1 MTVIPSG
8 DLELLNEHLCRIADQ
23 ATSALVTAGRAAG
36 PAAPQDDITQL
47 FVSEDLVGSWAE
59 LSDGSLVVAFAD
71 RAILSDEAQAG
82 DSAAIVAELSAALAA
97 AEVAAGGTSG
107 PAQAIVSLASIPNE
121 LTENGPDTVVV
132 GAGVFEGDQPVAS
145 VGVIGK
151 VVIPAEAPGGSR
163 PAAGGGGSPRDF
175 HLLADVELGVSA
187 ELGRTSMSMGEL
199 LELQPGG
206 VIELDRPVGTPI
218 DVLVNGTLIARGE
231 VVVVDDAY
239 AVRVTEV
246 VAEEDHR

>member
-23 ATSALVTAGRAAG
+23 ATGALVTDGRAAG
-36 PAAPQDDITQL
+36 PAAPQEDITQL

-71 RAILSDEAQAG
+71 RSILSAEAQAG
-82 DSAAIVAELSAALAA
+82 DTAAIVTELAAALAA
-97 AEVAAGGTSG
+97 AESAAGGTAG
-107 PAQAIVSLASIPNE
+107 PAQAIASVASIPSD
-121 LTENGPDTVVV
+121 LTVSGPDVVVV

-145 VGVIGK
+145 VGVIGRIAAP
-151 VVIPAEAPGGSR
+151 VAPAASSSSSPGG
-163 PAAGGGGSPRDF
+163 GPRNF

-231 VVVVDDAY
+231 VVVVDEAY